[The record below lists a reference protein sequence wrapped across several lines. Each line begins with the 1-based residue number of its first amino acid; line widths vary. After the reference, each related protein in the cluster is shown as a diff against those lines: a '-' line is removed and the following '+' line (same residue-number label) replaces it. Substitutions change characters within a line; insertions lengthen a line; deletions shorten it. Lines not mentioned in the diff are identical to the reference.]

1 MSALDWN
8 VWFFINS
15 ILLGVGLAI
24 DAFSVSLAN
33 SMQDGNMS
41 RGRMIAI
48 AGTFG
53 FFQFLMPMIGWGII
67 RPFEVNFEIVQEIIP
82 WVAMAVLVAV
92 GVLMIVESVR
102 KRDEDSE
109 KLRIVGFRS
118 LMVQGIATSLDA
130 LSVGLANTEY
140 NLAGSL
146 VSSLIIGAVTFGI
159 CTAGLFLGRRIGDRL
174 GSRAGIVGG
183 LILILIGIE
192 ICVKHYLG
200 F

>member
-1 MSALDWN
+1 MDWN
-8 VWFFINS
+8 VWFFLNS
-15 ILLGVGLAI
+15 ILLGVGLAF

-102 KRDEDSE
+102 
-109 KLRIVGFRS
+109 
-118 LMVQGIATSLDA
+118 
-130 LSVGLANTEY
+130 
-140 NLAGSL
+140 
-146 VSSLIIGAVTFGI
+146 
-159 CTAGLFLGRRIGDRL
+159 
-174 GSRAGIVGG
+174 
-183 LILILIGIE
+183 
-192 ICVKHYLG
+192 
-200 F
+200 